1 MIRRLQQSE
10 AAAYRTVRLDALRL
24 HPEVFGSSYEE
35 ESQYSLDEFARFLS
49 PPDMALGAFVV
60 GRLVGISG
68 LYVPR
73 KLKQQH
79 KGHIVGVYVD
89 AAHRR
94 AGLAQALVDAAI
106 TEARKA
112 RLRLVQLSVTV
123 GNEAAR
129 RLYVR
134 MGFQTYG
141 IERRALLVGD
151 SYFDEELMA
160 LALD

>member
-1 MIRRLQQSE
+1 MIRRLQKSD
-10 AAAYRTVRLDALRL
+10 AAAYRTIRLDALRL

-35 ESQYSLDEFARFLS
+35 ESQYPLEQFAQFLS
-49 PPDMALGAFVV
+49 PPDTALGAFV
-60 GRLVGISG
+60 GDRLVGTIG

-89 AAHRR
+89 AAYRR
-94 AGLAQALVDAAI
+94 AGLARALVNAI
-106 TEARKA
+106 VAEARQA
-112 RLRLVQLSVTV
+112 RLRVVQLAVTV
-123 GNEAAR
+123 GNDAAR

-134 MGFQTYG
+134 IGFRSYG

-151 SYFDEELMA
+151 VYFDEELMA
-160 LALD
+160 LELE

>member
-1 MIRRLQQSE
+1 MIRRLQPAD
-10 AAAYRTVRLDALRL
+10 AAAYRTVRLDALRK

-49 PPDMALGAFVV
+49 PPDTALGAFVA

-94 AGLAQALVDAAI
+94 SGLARTLVEAAI
-106 TEARKA
+106 AEARQA
-112 RLRLVQLSVTV
+112 RLRVVQLSVTV

-151 SYFDEELMA
+151 AYFDEELMA
-160 LALD
+160 LELD

>member
-1 MIRRLQQSE
+1 MIRRLQQSD

-35 ESQYSLDEFARFLS
+35 ESQYPLAEFARFIS
-49 PPDMALGAFVV
+49 PPDTVIGAFA
-60 GRLVGISG
+60 GDRLVGISG
-68 LYVPR
+68 IYVSR

-94 AGLAQALVDAAI
+94 AGLARKLVEVVIA
-106 TEARKA
+106 EARQA
-112 RLRLVQLSVTV
+112 QLRLVQLSVTV

-141 IERRALLVGD
+141 IERRALLVGET
-151 SYFDEELMA
+151 YFDEELMA